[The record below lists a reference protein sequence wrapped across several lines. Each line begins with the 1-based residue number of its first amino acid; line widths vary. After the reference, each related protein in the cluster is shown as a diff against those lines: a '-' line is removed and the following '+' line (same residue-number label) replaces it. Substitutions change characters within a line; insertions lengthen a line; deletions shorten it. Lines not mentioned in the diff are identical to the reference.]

1 MGPSESRRKYANGFR
16 NFHDKLR
23 RGEINWFDSEEL
35 DFPSLK
41 NTFENEGDIYSKRLR
56 EMLDFSEELVIE
68 VGGKVDSEI
77 PSRDLENDR
86 ILVTMCTY
94 KGGFDNVGKALES
107 LLDQTV
113 QVDEIR
119 LKVNDEREP
128 PGIPDDPRIVLIVGG
143 EDMADNGK
151 FTEIG
156 DHTGYVIT
164 TDDDIHYPK
173 ITLKKC
179 WDLMLMEEMRLSE
192 FMGQFCRM
200 GLH

>member
-1 MGPSESRRKYANGFR
+1 
-16 NFHDKLR
+16 
-23 RGEINWFDSEEL
+23 
-35 DFPSLK
+35 
-41 NTFENEGDIYSKRLR
+41 
-56 EMLDFSEELVIE
+56 
-68 VGGKVDSEI
+68 
-77 PSRDLENDR
+77 
-86 ILVTMCTY
+86 MCTY

-164 TDDDIHYPK
+164 TDDDIHYPRDYVEKMLEFVDAYDRDAIIGVHGAVLPHGPTLTRWSHYSEMRRTLVFEQEMASFSPVNVIGTGTMAFHTSLGLPK
-173 ITLKKC
+173 ITNQDYRRMVDLHIAVWAQKNGIPMYTCPRKRDWLK
-179 WDLMLMEEMRLSE
+179 
-192 FMGQFCRM
+192 G
-200 GLH
+200 